1 MLWTI
6 DLIFVFIFEFVLFK
20 IFLSLLSFL
29 NKLVFNIE
37 FLLFKNIF
45 NLVLSLLNG
54 INKCKVGRVFELI
67 FFLILFNL
75 LKFVL
80 C

>member
-1 MLWTI
+1 M
-6 DLIFVFIFEFVLFK
+6 VFIFEFILFK

-54 INKCKVGRVFELI
+54 INKCKVGRELELI